1 MNRLEKKQSRRLRR
15 RVRVRTKVSGTALRP
30 RLSVFRSNR
39 FTYVQAIDDAQGQT
53 LCAASNKA
61 ADGREIKNKAA
72 DIGKLGELIGAK
84 LKEKGIAEV
93 VFDRNGY
100 RYHGVVKALAEGAR
114 KAGLKF

>member
-1 MNRLEKKQSRRLRR
+1 MNRLEKKINSRHRR
-15 RVRVRTKVSGTALRP
+15 KGRVRTKVSGTAERP

-39 FTYVQAIDDAQGQT
+39 YTYVQAIDDGLGQT

-61 ADGREIKNKAA
+61 AEGREIKNTAA
-72 DIGKLGELIGAK
+72 GIGKLGELIGAK

-100 RYHGVVKALAEGAR
+100 HYHGLVKALADGAR